1 MTDAPVA
8 VAPELLRFAV
18 VAAFVPTAELA
29 PLARAA
35 DELGYDAL
43 CLGDHVVDLET
54 IETPYPYSSSGERRW
69 DTAMEWPDP
78 WVMAGNLAAVTQRLS
93 FFTSIYVT
101 AMRNPYVVA
110 KAVGTA
116 AVVSGGRVKL
126 GVGVGWCR
134 EEFELLEADFST
146 RGKRTDEAL
155 ALLRRLWTEPW
166 VSSEGPFYPAPRL
179 TMRPMPPVEVP
190 ILVGGLSDVAIRRA
204 ARHDGWISD
213 IMPTDDAIAVAGRLA
228 ALRDAD
234 APRAEVVV
242 ALNDALVAD
251 DFARAAVGGVTEVMT
266 QPWYYYHG
274 RDASL
279 EQKIDGLERFKRDV
293 LDPLRG

>member
-1 MTDAPVA
+1 MPAASIA

-18 VAAFVPTAELA
+18 VAAFVPVAELA

-35 DELGYDAL
+35 DELGYDAMS
-43 CLGDHVVDLET
+43 LGDHVVD
-54 IETPYPYSSSGERRW
+54 IEEIATQYPYTDSGERRW
-69 DTAMEWPDP
+69 DSEMEWPDP

-93 FFTSIYVT
+93 FFTSIYVA

-134 EEFELLEADFST
+134 EEFELLEAEFST

-155 ALLRRLWTEPW
+155 TLLRRLWTEPW
-166 VSSEGPFYPAPRL
+166 VSSDGPFYPAPKL
-179 TMRPMPPVEVP
+179 TMRPLPPVEVP

-213 IMPTDDAIAVAGRLA
+213 IMPTAEAAEVAGRLA
-228 ALRDAD
+228 ALRPEGA
-234 APRAEVVV
+234 AQAEVVT

-251 DFARAAVGGVTEVMT
+251 DFARAAAGGVTEVMT

-279 EQKIDGLERFKRDV
+279 EQKLDGLERFKRDV
-293 LDPLRG
+293 LNPLRG